1 MWYDPDEEKTQLI
14 PHSTVTKLA
23 SVYATETA
31 EMVRLVEALD
41 ASGERLRKAFED
53 GHSYSHDFKLTVRCV
68 YNRDADIKGIMLY
81 FRQQAWKSIVSRL
94 GLLKI
99 MSMAKRNEFQ
109 KQMDEGTNLPEI
121 SEETILGVI
130 SQWAEQAQDMAKEA
144 IKEVFDWLRPHNSKF
159 KTNCAWKVGKKVIC
173 RYMVQRRWSRDE
185 SKTGFRVNYDKDKHL
200 IALDSVFHRLDGKGP
215 LNGNCGQLVD
225 TINTGCAVGETDYFK
240 FKCFK
245 NGNLHLQFKRL
256 DLVKELNRT
265 AMGRYELGDE

>member
-1 MWYDPDEEKTQLI
+1 MWYDADEDKNQLI

-41 ASGERLRKAFED
+41 ASGDRLRKAFED
-53 GHSYSHDFKLTVRCV
+53 GHSYTHDFRLTVHCV
-68 YNRDADIKGIMLY
+68 HNRDADIQGIMRY

-99 MSMAKRNEFQ
+99 MSMAKRDEFQ
-109 KQMDEGTNLPEI
+109 KQMNDGTNLPEI
-121 SEETILGVI
+121 TEETILGVLT
-130 SQWAEQAQDMAKEA
+130 QWADQAHDMAKEA
-144 IKEVFDWLRPHNSKF
+144 VKEVFDWLRPYRSEY
-159 KTNCAWKVGKKVIC
+159 KTNCAWKVGKKVIL
-173 RYMVQRRWSRDE
+173 RYMVQRRWSRE
-185 SKTGFRVNYDKDKHL
+185 PGNNAFRVNYDKDKHL

-215 LNGNCGQLVD
+215 LKGNYGQLVD
-225 TINTGCAVGETDYFK
+225 TIDTGSATGETDYFK

-265 AMGRYELGDE
+265 AMGRYELGDD